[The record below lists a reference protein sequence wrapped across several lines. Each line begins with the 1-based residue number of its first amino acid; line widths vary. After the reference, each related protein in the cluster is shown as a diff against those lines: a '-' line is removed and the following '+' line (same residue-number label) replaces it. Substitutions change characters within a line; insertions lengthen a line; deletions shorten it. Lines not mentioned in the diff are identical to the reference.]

1 MGRFGKVLW
10 AGMVVAGLVVLSPS
24 VQAGSAEN
32 PAILSLSPALHGGF
46 AASNLLALDISA
58 LRPSKGN
65 AAPDDPGMHKGSL
78 RSGLEPIDFRKS
90 IDGNSIAVSLSAGNN
105 YFEYQQDGGLNDVT
119 AVIKGQNNQTS
130 IVQFNGNNSAYVSQ
144 NGIGNSVSLRQI
156 SW

>member
-1 MGRFGKVLW
+1 MVRFGKVLW
-10 AGMVVAGLVVLSPS
+10 TGMVVAGLAVLSPA

-58 LRPSKGN
+58 LRPSSGN
-65 AAPDDPGMHKGSL
+65 AAPDDRGMHEGSL

-144 NGIGNSVSLRQI
+144 NGTGNSVSLRQI